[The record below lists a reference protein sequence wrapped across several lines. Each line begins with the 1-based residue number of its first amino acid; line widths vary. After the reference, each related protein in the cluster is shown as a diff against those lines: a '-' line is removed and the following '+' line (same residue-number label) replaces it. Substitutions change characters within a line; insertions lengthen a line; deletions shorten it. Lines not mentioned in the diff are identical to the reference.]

1 MTTEAEEQPLVP
13 PTWVELESNLPLSQA
28 AKIAGISPEGLKRH
42 FPKHVRRIGDRRDV
56 MKLKHALAIADGTI
70 LAEKLPET
78 AA

>member
-13 PTWVELESNLPLSQA
+13 PTWVELESNLP
-28 AKIAGISPEGLKRH
+28 AGISPEGLKRH